1 MLKNSRT
8 LSKDDREMMLNIDAI
23 YDEWRNTAVK
33 EGHQAGIV
41 AMLIAKFG
49 AIDTELERIIPALL
63 DMAPVER
70 ARSIMTLSR
79 KALLDLMQNK
89 R

>member
-33 EGHQAGIV
+33 EGHQAEIV

-63 DMAPVER
+63 DMDPVER